1 MEKGIPG
8 CGNNMCKVTEAES
21 VLVHSV
27 QRDQWSWVALEQKEL
42 LVRNASLLSSEARKV
57 AQDRTRRVD
66 KC

>member
-1 MEKGIPG
+1 
-8 CGNNMCKVTEAES
+8 MCKVTEAES
-21 VLVHSV
+21 ILVHSV